1 MIKSVQKA
9 MQILSVLSEGQN
21 RPVTL
26 AHIAQA
32 TELNK
37 STCVHILE
45 TLCADGYVEHIS
57 HSTGY
62 RIGPAL
68 HCLTGYGKY
77 DDEFVSLCRP
87 VMRYV
92 YKNTQSAV
100 ILAVMQ
106 SEKKFIIDHIDTQNK
121 IFENDFDVC
130 VDDIYRTATG
140 RVMLANMSPGE
151 LKKVY
156 QKYGPPSKEH
166 WAGIHS
172 LEQLQ
177 QALSSFGK
185 RDIYETVQGPKPD
198 ETYVV
203 GLGKAIFKGSSC
215 MGALGVALTYT
226 KEEYLQYQE
235 QKADIYKI
243 LAKAVAEINRRLR
256 L

>member
-9 MQILSVLSEGQN
+9 MQVLSVLSEGQN
-21 RPVTL
+21 HPVTL
-26 AHIAQA
+26 ACIAQE
-32 TELNK
+32 TGLNK
-37 STCVHILE
+37 STCAHILE
-45 TLCADGYVEHIS
+45 TLSADGYVEHIS
-57 HSTGY
+57 HSAGY

-92 YKNTQSAV
+92 YKHTQAAV

-106 SEKKFIIDHIDTQNK
+106 SEKKFIIDHIDKENK

-140 RVMLANMSPGE
+140 RVMLANMSQSE

-166 WAGIHS
+166 WADINS

-177 QALSSFGK
+177 KALSAFGK
-185 RDIYETVQGPKPD
+185 RDIYETLQYQ
-198 ETYVV
+198 ENIYVA
-203 GLGKAIFKGSSC
+203 GLGKAIFKGSRC
-215 MGALGVALTYT
+215 MGALGIALTYT
-226 KEEYLQYQE
+226 EEEYFRYKE

-243 LAKAVAEINRRLR
+243 LSKAVAEINRRLR